1 MGTRTSEDRVPV
13 LASIHRMRLVK
24 AAPGGLPLS
33 TRWPGTVLRGGTT
46 STASLLQL
54 QRDQARAE
62 PAADLR
68 QQLGVLGDA
77 AAQLHRLDPAAGRVA
92 QPARPRTVVGPRS
105 CPSPRYRAAA
115 RRAARCA

>member
-13 LASIHRMRLVK
+13 LASIHRLRLVK

-68 QQLGVLGDA
+68 QQLGVVGDA
-77 AAQLHRLDPAAGRVA
+77 AAQLHRLDPAAGDG
-92 QPARPRTVVGPRS
+92 QGGHDGGLSGKARGSASAGVRPKWTWS
-105 CPSPRYRAAA
+105 D
-115 RRAARCA
+115 